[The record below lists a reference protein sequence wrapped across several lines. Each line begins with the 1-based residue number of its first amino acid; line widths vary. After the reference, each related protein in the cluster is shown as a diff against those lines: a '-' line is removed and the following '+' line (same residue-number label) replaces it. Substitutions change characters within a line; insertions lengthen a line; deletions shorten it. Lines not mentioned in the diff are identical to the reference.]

1 MTALYGYYGLT
12 DFDYLLS
19 FTLGRSDD
27 HFTIHRFAEFHLGIQ
42 RRRSDE
48 MVVLFMGLCDHLL
61 VFDLIVDRSTSE
73 SLSHVSFC
81 IELGHPTRGFPHAH

>member
-27 HFTIHRFAEFHLGIQ
+27 HFIIY
-42 RRRSDE
+42 
-48 MVVLFMGLCDHLL
+48 
-61 VFDLIVDRSTSE
+61 
-73 SLSHVSFC
+73 
-81 IELGHPTRGFPHAH
+81 

>member
-48 MVVLFMGLCDHLL
+48 MVVLLMGFMIIFWY
-61 VFDLIVDRSTSE
+61 VDLIVDRSTSE